1 MLQATRG
8 LVLRATKFSDSS
20 LICRIYTEHF
30 GVRSYIINGVR
41 SPKARV
47 KAGQLRPMSL
57 LNLVVYY
64 REGRE
69 VDRIKELSPAYL
81 YQGLPGNV
89 YKGAVGM
96 LMVEVLNKALHEDN
110 PNPELY
116 HFLEDSFVQLDKLS
130 EGLASFHLLFLLRLS
145 KYMGFNPKPPAEEG
159 AYYFDL
165 REGLFLEAR
174 PFHPDHLD
182 IKPSGH
188 LRAMALAALGETEKV
203 PVLPASDR
211 KVLLGDLLRY
221 FELHVANFRGIRS
234 HTILDAVFNP
244 RQP

>member
-1 MLQATRG
+1 M
-8 LVLRATKFSDSS
+8 
-20 LICRIYTEHF
+20 
-30 GVRSYIINGVR
+30 RSYIINGVR
-41 SPKARV
+41 SPKAKV
-47 KAGQLRPMSL
+47 KAGMLRPMSL

-69 VDRIKELSPAYL
+69 IDRIKELSPAYL
-81 YQGLPGNV
+81 YSGLPGNV

-110 PNPELY
+110 PNLELY
-116 HFLEDSFVQLDKLS
+116 QFLEDSFVQLDQLTT
-130 EGLASFHLLFLLRLS
+130 GLANFHLIFLLRLS
-145 KYMGFNPKPPAEEG
+145 QYMGFNPKPPADEG

-165 REGLFLEAR
+165 REGLFLDAR
-174 PFHPDHLD
+174 PVHPDHLD

-188 LRAMALAALGETEKV
+188 LRAMALAATGSPGK
-203 PVLPASDR
+203 PPALSVSDR

-234 HTILDAVFNP
+234 HTILEAVFHP